1 MTSSNDGGQALARRR
16 DDGSGPGYAAMGD
29 RLRAA
34 RLARGVSVRG
44 LAERLDVSPSL
55 ISQVET
61 GRARPSVNTLYAIV
75 TELGLSLDELLFL
88 ESRAVAEGT
97 AETPQGSGPEGP
109 APELVLP
116 DIPVQRADDRQTIRL
131 ASGVVWERLTTASL
145 GSMDFLFVT
154 YEVGGASS
162 SEDALHQHPGQELG
176 FIVNGRLEVRVGTEV
191 HVLGPGDA
199 IAFDSTTPHRLLNI
213 GDEPV
218 RAVWLG
224 VGRRTSDHPGALQA
238 TRTGSTEAGR

>member
-1 MTSSNDGGQALARRR
+1 
-16 DDGSGPGYAAMGD
+16 MGD
-29 RLRAA
+29 RLRTA
-34 RLARGVSVRG
+34 RLGRGLSVRG
-44 LAERLDVSPSL
+44 LAERLEVSPSL

-88 ESRAVAEGT
+88 ESRAAAEPS
-97 AETPQGSGPEGP
+97 AEPRDDGSAGEGG
-109 APELVLP
+109 AGELVLP
-116 DIPVQRADDRQTIRL
+116 DVPVQRAATRQAIRL

-145 GSMDFLFVT
+145 GSMDFLFVR

-162 SEDALHQHPGQELG
+162 SEDALHRHAGQELG
-176 FIVNGRLEVRVGTEV
+176 FIISGRLEVRVGTEV
-191 HVLGPGDA
+191 HVLGPGDS

-218 RAVWLG
+218 DAVWLG
-224 VGRRTSDHPGALQA
+224 IGRRSDHPGPLQA
-238 TRTGSTEAGR
+238 TRTGSSEAER